1 MPSGVLALNQLFRA
15 GKPSNLLKE
24 VGLLIHQFDGL
35 ELYENFRQAR
45 PWEACVSNCLCQG
58 ASIPGRFS
66 SMIVYEGL
74 RARADRVAI
83 SLPFGDRGGIV
94 INPFSLELDCLY
106 GIDGGTYRL
115 QSPDHPG
122 CPEPGSH
129 WSSNGGFCSA
139 QHVRDQNGAPCSFNG
154 RQHVRD
160 RALEWRP
167 APAWEQKDMKLF
179 LELYETHGARYTPP
193 AFHSGYNEE
202 GRTQIERMR
211 GWMRR
216 VLAGPP
222 LMLLHICVL

>member
-1 MPSGVLALNQLFRA
+1 
-15 GKPSNLLKE
+15 
-24 VGLLIHQFDGL
+24 
-35 ELYENFRQAR
+35 
-45 PWEACVSNCLCQG
+45 
-58 ASIPGRFS
+58 
-66 SMIVYEGL
+66 
-74 RARADRVAI
+74 
-83 SLPFGDRGGIV
+83 
-94 INPFSLELDCLY
+94 
-106 GIDGGTYRL
+106 
-115 QSPDHPG
+115 
-122 CPEPGSH
+122 
-129 WSSNGGFCSA
+129 
-139 QHVRDQNGAPCSFNG
+139 VRDQNSAPCSFNG

-222 LMLLHICVL
+222 LMLLHICVLAC